1 MSGWW
6 LVGVAL
12 ASEPTVTQLDDS
24 WIEGSVEVLAP
35 AERVS
40 AVISDP
46 AAVAAIDGTVEV
58 TSRADGS
65 CYEATTLVPHMLGQ
79 VTYHTRCCPSAES
92 SWTSVLTGG
101 QMREFDSTW
110 SVEPT
115 PGGSLIRYRLRSIP
129 TAPVPQFL
137 VNRSSVKAVQH
148 TLSALRDH
156 FAAAPGQ
163 TSESPSSAEL

>member
-1 MSGWW
+1 
-6 LVGVAL
+6 
-12 ASEPTVTQLDDS
+12 
-24 WIEGSVEVLAP
+24 
-35 AERVS
+35 
-40 AVISDP
+40 
-46 AAVAAIDGTVEV
+46 
-58 TSRADGS
+58 
-65 CYEATTLVPHMLGQ
+65 MLGQ

-163 TSESPSSAEL
+163 PGESSPSAEL